1 MSQAK
6 YDQWEEIVS
15 RTVRFVIKD
24 FPDVEYDD
32 LFQDVMAYVLGNRN
46 LRNPDGQHVSTGLY
60 KKAVSY
66 AWEYRKQSLYITS
79 QYSYRTSDVKKIL
92 ETLFDY
98 KEWTESFL
106 PDDAKSLSEDDRL
119 VVNSDIKKAY
129 DALSDE
135 YKQSLFSR
143 YALKILPEGSNA
155 KRNLN
160 RAVEK
165 LTDYINFY
173 QFGRETE
180 GPGSRRTISNA
191 TAHYIITNQTG
202 DE

>member
-1 MSQAK
+1 MSQTK
-6 YDQWEEIVS
+6 YDEWFDIVS
-15 RTVRFVIKD
+15 KTVRFVTKD

-46 LRNPDGQHVSTGLY
+46 LKNPDGAHVSTGLY
-60 KKAVSY
+60 KKAVKF

-98 KEWTESFL
+98 REWTTSFI

-119 VVNSDIKKAY
+119 VVNSDIKKAF
-129 DALSDE
+129 DSLSDE
-135 YKQSLFSR
+135 YKQTIYSR
-143 YALKILPEGSNA
+143 YALNILPESTNA

-160 RAVEK
+160 RAIAT

-173 QFGRETE
+173 QWGRGTE
-180 GPGSRRTISNA
+180 GPGQRKPITNA
-191 TAHYIITNQTG
+191 TANYIIGNQNG
-202 DE
+202 D